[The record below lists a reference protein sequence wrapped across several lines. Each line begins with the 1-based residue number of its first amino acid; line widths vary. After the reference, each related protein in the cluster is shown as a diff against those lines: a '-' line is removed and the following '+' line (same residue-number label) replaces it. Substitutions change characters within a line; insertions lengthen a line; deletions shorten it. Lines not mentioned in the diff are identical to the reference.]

1 MSGHRNS
8 ALRAGGSLVTRERLE
23 LHGAGTLAD
32 EELVAILVGTNGIE
46 AADALLEACGNVQQL
61 AHETAGDLT
70 RIKGMTPTRAA
81 MIVAGVELGRRTLTR
96 PRPDRECLSAPRDVA
111 AFLLPSYGASPVER
125 FGIVSLSTK
134 HRVLRTEI
142 VSTGTLDASLVHPRE
157 VFRMAAMHRA
167 AAIVLFHNH
176 PSGDPTPSVD
186 DVALTERLQQA
197 GSLMGI
203 EVLDHLILADTR
215 YCSFKEMGRL

>member
-1 MSGHRNS
+1 MTGHRTN
-8 ALRAGGSLVTRERLE
+8 ALRAGGLMTRERLE
-23 LHGAGTLAD
+23 LHGAGALAD
-32 EELVAILVGTNGIE
+32 EELVAILVGANGAE
-46 AADALLEACGNVQQL
+46 AAGALLEACGTVQQL
-61 AHETAGDLT
+61 AHETAGDLA

-81 MIVAGVELGRRTLTR
+81 TVVAGVELGRRTLTR
-96 PRPDRECLSAPRDVA
+96 PRPDRTRLSAPRDVA

-125 FGIVSLSTK
+125 FGIVSLCTK

-157 VFRMAAMHRA
+157 VFRTAAMHRA

-186 DVALTERLQQA
+186 DVALTTRMHEA
-197 GSLMGI
+197 GALMGI

-215 YCSFKEMGRL
+215 YCSFKETGRL